1 MPQITSTMTP
11 DITTPNNISAKVFNI
26 LIIIYN

>member
-26 LIIIYN
+26 SNCYL

>member
-11 DITTPNNISAKVFNI
+11 DITTPNNISAKTFNI
-26 LIIIYN
+26 SSYYL

>member
-11 DITTPNNISAKVFNI
+11 DITTPNNISAKVFNMSNYY
-26 LIIIYN
+26 L

>member
-26 LIIIYN
+26 SNYYL